1 MIQSTTDIEN
11 LMLDLNK
18 SLSSLATS
26 VLLKICKEENIEK
39 LLALIYDV
47 INPLIIYLFFIEIL
61 TISIKKFLNKLKL
74 KCSK

>member
-1 MIQSTTDIEN
+1 
-11 LMLDLNK
+11 MLDLNK

-47 INPLIIYLFFIEIL
+47 NKILIIYFFIFNY
-61 TISIKKFLNKLKL
+61 KNLNKKIQ
-74 KCSK
+74 KSNYN